1 MFHNVILVLFVSECL
16 CIQPGI
22 SPETRKS
29 LGEAA
34 VRAAQA
40 VNYVGAGT
48 CHDLLRVLLQFSIE
62 ISGYSSL
69 VQ

>member
-1 MFHNVILVLFVSECL
+1 MFCV
-16 CIQPGI
+16 QPGI

-40 VNYVGAGT
+40 VNYVGAGMSHT
-48 CHDLLRVLLQFSIE
+48 VTVYVAVSI
-62 ISGYSSL
+62 GYNNNS
-69 VQ
+69 